1 MFISIGGRFF
11 CEYHPSNAES
21 FGESLLWVNVDPQ
34 QVTED
39 QKLECCAWREE
50 HTVEQHIIEEHT
62 VEQHI
67 IEEYTVEQHIIEE
80 HTVEQHIIE

>member
-1 MFISIGGRFF
+1 MEDFF

-50 HTVEQHIIEEHT
+50 HTVEEH
-62 VEQHI
+62 
-67 IEEYTVEQHIIEE
+67 TVEQHIIEE